1 MYQLILCFC
10 DPLSW
15 NVFTFCWFCDP
26 LCCFSSPKWECV
38 EPKLRASSR
47 MLILC
52 LSRIDQSVHWKYS
65 NQQFL
70 SIKVE
75 SKMTGEAPEVH
86 SNEKETW
93 LNPIRAS
100 IASIS
105 NNQHLS
111 ASYSTIQHQ
120 IVKYS
125 VASISIIEH
134 QLSSISIN
142 QHLSASISIN
152 QDLVTPNSFLLF

>member
-52 LSRIDQSVHWKYS
+52 LSRINQSGHWKYT

-70 SIKVE
+70 SIKEE
-75 SKMTGEAPEVH
+75 STNCVKWNTRKGLHVQVIFWTTVVMFPFMEVIIRAAEVVPSCH
-86 SNEKETW
+86 PGWKTSTRW
-93 LNPIRAS
+93 LNS
-100 IASIS
+100 
-105 NNQHLS
+105 
-111 ASYSTIQHQ
+111 HQ
-120 IVKYS
+120 ETSEGEKQEYFCWCLNKDIHCIFV
-125 VASISIIEH
+125 
-134 QLSSISIN
+134 
-142 QHLSASISIN
+142 
-152 QDLVTPNSFLLF
+152 